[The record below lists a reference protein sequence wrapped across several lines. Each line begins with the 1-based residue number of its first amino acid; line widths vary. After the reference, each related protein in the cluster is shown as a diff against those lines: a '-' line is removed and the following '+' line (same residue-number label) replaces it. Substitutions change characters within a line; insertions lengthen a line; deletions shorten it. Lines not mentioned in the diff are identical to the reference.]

1 MIVTEGRKP
10 TSDAEVKQTEAA
22 LGPAHD
28 AATAHEV
35 AEAFVATGH
44 SPFSP
49 EARRLQANLQAERQD
64 QEGQEGQEQ
73 SPGQG
78 QWRDRWQ
85 KGRARVAPGT
95 KPFDVAKRVL
105 VGTYF
110 DGFIHAGN
118 LAYLALIALFP
129 FFITATALFS
139 AFGQDAEGAR
149 VLDSFIAQ
157 MPPTVRDA
165 LADPIHE
172 VLQARTG
179 PLLWVGALVGL
190 WTVGSLIE
198 TIRDILRRAYGTQL
212 MRSFWE
218 YRLGA
223 IGVIIGA
230 VILLLLAFSFQ
241 VFITGVDQVITR
253 ILPDRIDHV
262 ATVTVSRILT
272 ATVLFSACYLLFFSL
287 TPPPYRT
294 GKYPKWPGALFITL
308 WSGGVTAGLPWVIST
323 LFTYDLTY
331 GSLAGVM
338 IALFYFYLLGLGV
351 VMGAE
356 LNAALAESPAESH
369 DWVGQEDNRSRNSP
383 HNNSSK

>member
-1 MIVTEGRKP
+1 MSGRGKPESDCEVTQ
-10 TSDAEVKQTEAA
+10 SEAA
-22 LGPAHD
+22 MNPAHV
-28 AATAHEV
+28 AVTADEIAH
-35 AEAFVATGH
+35 ALVATGH
-44 SPFSP
+44 SPLSP
-49 EARRLQANLQAERQD
+49 EARRLQAAVEATEAEAQAPPANGKEEARWKERWRAERA
-64 QEGQEGQEQ
+64 
-73 SPGQG
+73 
-78 QWRDRWQ
+78 
-85 KGRARVAPGT
+85 KIAPGT
-95 KPFDVAKRVL
+95 RPFDVAKRVL
-105 VGTYF
+105 VGTYY

-118 LAYLALIALFP
+118 LAYMALIALFP
-129 FFITATALFS
+129 FFITATAVFS
-139 AFGQDAEGAR
+139 AFGKDIEGAQI
-149 VLDSFIAQ
+149 LDSFIAQ
-157 MPPTVRDA
+157 MPQTVRNA
-165 LADPIHE
+165 LEGPIHE

-179 PLLWVGALVGL
+179 PLLWIGALVGL

-241 VFITGVDQVITR
+241 VFITGVDQFVTR
-253 ILPDRIDHV
+253 LLPDRFDHY
-262 ATVTVSRILT
+262 ATITISRALT
-272 ATVLFSACYLLFFSL
+272 AAVLFAACYLLFYSL

-323 LFTYDLTY
+323 LFSYDLTY

-338 IALFYFYLLGLGV
+338 VALFYFYLLGLGV

-369 DWVGQEDNRSRNSP
+369 DWVGQEDNRSRN
-383 HNNSSK
+383 NMGK

>member
-1 MIVTEGRKP
+1 MTEGRKP
-10 TSDAEVKQTEAA
+10 QTDHEARQTEAA
-22 LGPAHD
+22 INPAHVASTPD
-28 AATAHEV
+28 EV
-35 AEAFVATGH
+35 AEVFVATGH
-44 SPFSP
+44 SPYSP
-49 EARRLQANLQAERQD
+49 EARRLQAERQED
-64 QEGQEGQEQ
+64 QEEKQA
-73 SPGQG
+73 
-78 QWRDRWQ
+78 QWRDRWH

-95 KPFDVAKRVL
+95 KPFEVAKRVL

-139 AFGQDAEGAR
+139 AFGQGAEGAR

-157 MPPTVRDA
+157 MPAGVRDA

-179 PLLWVGALVGL
+179 PLLWIGALVGL

-230 VILLLLAFSFQ
+230 VVLMLLAFSFQ

-253 ILPDRIDHV
+253 LLPDQFEHY
-262 ATVTVSRILT
+262 ATLTISRFLT
-272 ATVLFSACYLLFFSL
+272 AAALFTACYLLFFSL

-308 WSGGVTAGLPWVIST
+308 WSTSVTAGLPWVIST
-323 LFTYDLTY
+323 LFSYDLTY

-338 IALFYFYLLGLGV
+338 IVLFYFYLLGLGV

-356 LNAALAESPAESH
+356 LNAALAESPAETH
-369 DWVGQEDNRSRNSP
+369 DWVGQDDNRKRKSTATASETTD
-383 HNNSSK
+383 

>member
-1 MIVTEGRKP
+1 MADDCKPGTDDEARK
-10 TSDAEVKQTEAA
+10 TEAA
-22 LGPAHD
+22 INPAHV
-28 AATAHEV
+28 AATADEMAGV
-35 AEAFVATGH
+35 FVATGH
-44 SPFSP
+44 SPYSP
-49 EARRLQANLQAERQD
+49 EARRLQAERHE
-64 QEGQEGQEQ
+64 QEEADKETK
-73 SPGQG
+73 QG
-78 QWRDRWQ
+78 AWRDRWHN
-85 KGRARVAPGT
+85 GRARVAPGT
-95 KPFDVAKRVL
+95 KPFEVAKRVL

-139 AFGQDAEGAR
+139 AFGQGAEGAR
-149 VLDSFIAQ
+149 VLDNFIAQ

-165 LADPIHE
+165 LAEPIHE

-179 PLLWVGALVGL
+179 PLLWIGALVGL

-230 VILLLLAFSFQ
+230 VVLLLLAFSFQ
-241 VFITGVDQVITR
+241 VFITGVDQIITR
-253 ILPDRIDHV
+253 ILPDRIDHY
-262 ATVTVSRILT
+262 ATVTISRVLT
-272 ATVLFSACYLLFFSL
+272 AAVLFASCYLLFFSL
-287 TPPPYRT
+287 TPPPYRR
-294 GKYPKWPGALFITL
+294 GNYPKWPGALFITL
-308 WSGGVTAGLPWVIST
+308 WSVGVTAGLPWVIST
-323 LFTYDLTY
+323 LFSYDLTY

-356 LNAALAESPAESH
+356 LNAALSESPAETH
-369 DWVGQEDNRSRNSP
+369 DWVGQEDNRARKSAP
-383 HNNSSK
+383 EAK

>member
-1 MIVTEGRKP
+1 MIVVDGCKP
-10 TSDAEVKQTEAA
+10 TTDEEVTQTENTLSPAHSAVSAQEIAEVFA
-22 LGPAHD
+22 
-28 AATAHEV
+28 
-35 AEAFVATGH
+35 ATGH
-44 SPFSP
+44 SPLSP
-49 EARRLQANLQAERQD
+49 EARRLQAELQERD
-64 QEGQEGQEQ
+64 DEESGK
-73 SPGQG
+73 
-78 QWRDRWQ
+78 WKNRWD

-95 KPFDVAKRVL
+95 KPFEVAKRVL

-139 AFGQDAEGAR
+139 LFGQDAEGAR
-149 VLDSFIAQ
+149 ILDEFILQ
-157 MPPTVRDA
+157 MPPSVRDA
-165 LADPIHE
+165 LEEPIHE
-172 VLQARTG
+172 VLKARTG
-179 PLLWVGALVGL
+179 PMLWIGGVVGL

-223 IGVIIGA
+223 IGVIFGA
-230 VILLLLAFSFQ
+230 VVLMLLSFSFQ
-241 VFITGVDQVITR
+241 VLVTGIDQIIALILPASFEQFATVAITR
-253 ILPDRIDHV
+253 F
-262 ATVTVSRILT
+262 LT
-272 ATVLFSACYLLFFSL
+272 AGMLFASTYLLFLSL

-308 WSGGVTAGLPWVIST
+308 WSVLVTSALPWVIST
-323 LFTYDLTY
+323 LFSYDLTY

-356 LNAALAESPAESH
+356 LNAALAETPGEGH
-369 DWVGQEDNRSRNSP
+369 DWVGQEDNRKRISAANEAT
-383 HNNSSK
+383 